1 MRPYLFLP
9 FLREALEKAFEDHPF
24 VAVYPTKTYL
34 VAQAGGLRRLK
45 VVVKSAPEGK
55 FSGHLLVHLLSR
67 GYNVLLIH
75 PERLEGLL
83 ILYTKPLPF
92 SRTPDVLTWETL
104 KLAAVSKVHLPFYAL
119 EGLEGGEV

>member
-1 MRPYLFLP
+1 MRPYLFVPL
-9 FLREALEKAFEDHPF
+9 LREALEKAFEEDAF
-24 VAVYPTKTYL
+24 IDVYPTNTYL

-45 VVVKSAPEGK
+45 VVVRKAPEGR
-55 FSGHLLVHLLSR
+55 FSGHVLVHLLSR

-92 SRTPDVLTWETL
+92 SRIPDVLDWPTL
-104 KLAAVSKVHLPFYAL
+104 SLAATSRVYLPAYV
-119 EGLEGGEV
+119 LEGGEV

>member
-1 MRPYLFLP
+1 MRAYLFLP
-9 FLREALEKAFEDHPF
+9 FVREALEKVFEDAPF

-45 VVVKSAPEGK
+45 VVVRKAQEGR
-55 FSGHLLVHLLSR
+55 FSGHQLVHLLSR

-92 SRTPDVLTWETL
+92 SRIPDTL
-104 KLAAVSKVHLPFYAL
+104 DWPTLRLAAVSKVFLPEYV
-119 EGLEGGEV
+119 LEGGEV

>member
-1 MRPYLFLP
+1 MRPFLFVP
-9 FLREALEKAFEDHPF
+9 FLREALEKAFEDAPF

-34 VAQAGGLRRLK
+34 VAQTGGLRRLK
-45 VVVKSAPEGK
+45 VVVKTAPEGR

-83 ILYTKPLPF
+83 ILYAKALPF
-92 SRTPDVLTWETL
+92 SRIPDTL
-104 KLAAVSKVHLPFYAL
+104 DWPTLNLAATSRVYLPAYV
-119 EGLEGGEV
+119 LEGGEGS